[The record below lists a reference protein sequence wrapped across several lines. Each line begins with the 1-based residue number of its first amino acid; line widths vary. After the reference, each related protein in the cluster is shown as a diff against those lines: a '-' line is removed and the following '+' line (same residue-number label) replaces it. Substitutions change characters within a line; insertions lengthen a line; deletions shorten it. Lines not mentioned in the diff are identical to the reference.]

1 MENLRLAASPVFLE
15 FDGGPCLE
23 SDRSGD
29 ETVVF
34 KLDSSVLNNEM
45 EVGGSVGVT
54 LLCRYGPWCLGFE
67 RRGARDWACGACL
80 PLLEG
85 SDIPNLAK

>member
-1 MENLRLAASPVFLE
+1 
-15 FDGGPCLE
+15 
-23 SDRSGD
+23 
-29 ETVVF
+29 
-34 KLDSSVLNNEM
+34 M

>member
-1 MENLRLAASPVFLE
+1 MENLRLAASPGCFWNSTEAL
-15 FDGGPCLE
+15 
-23 SDRSGD
+23 
-29 ETVVF
+29 
-34 KLDSSVLNNEM
+34 VLNLTAAETRLVEGRRTSGTQASCVKKNHWK
-45 EVGGSVGVT
+45 
-54 LLCRYGPWCLGFE
+54 RYGPWCLGFE